1 MRTIPEIVAELK
13 ELIDELEKHTG
24 LPPKKE
30 EPIGDTITFNFDN
43 MNSGTPI
50 SHYEM
55 GGDISI
61 DLSYPSTTITSKF

>member
-1 MRTIPEIVAELK
+1 MRTIPEIVADMKALVA
-13 ELIDELEKHTG
+13 ELEQHTG

-30 EPIGDTITFNFDN
+30 EYTGDTITFNFDN

-55 GGDISI
+55 GGDITI
-61 DLSYPSTTITSKF
+61 DLSYPSTTTTVKF